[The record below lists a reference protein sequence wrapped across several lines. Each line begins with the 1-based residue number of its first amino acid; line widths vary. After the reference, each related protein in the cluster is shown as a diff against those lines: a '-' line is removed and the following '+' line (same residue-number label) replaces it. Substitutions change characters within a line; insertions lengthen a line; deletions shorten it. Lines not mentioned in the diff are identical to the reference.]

1 MSEPLVAAG
10 IGANVW
16 LLSSVS
22 PHMCPQIEVQRKSFV
37 ADLAF
42 VGLDSGVNELVS
54 FELGV
59 VKELLVASWERTCK
73 HPFTMSNL
81 VLSI

>member
-10 IGANVW
+10 IGTNVW

-22 PHMCPQIEVQRKSFV
+22 PHVCSQIEVQREAFV
-37 ADLAF
+37 ADLTF
-42 VGLDSGVNELVS
+42 VGLDSSVHELMS
-54 FELGV
+54 FELRI
-59 VKELLVASWERTCK
+59 VKELLVASWERTCE

>member
-1 MSEPLVAAG
+1 MSEPLVTAG

-22 PHMCPQIEVQRKSFV
+22 PHVCPQIEVQGEAFV
-37 ADLAF
+37 ADLTF
-42 VGLDSGVNELVS
+42 VGFDSSVNELMS

-59 VKELLVASWERTCK
+59 VKELLVASWERTCE